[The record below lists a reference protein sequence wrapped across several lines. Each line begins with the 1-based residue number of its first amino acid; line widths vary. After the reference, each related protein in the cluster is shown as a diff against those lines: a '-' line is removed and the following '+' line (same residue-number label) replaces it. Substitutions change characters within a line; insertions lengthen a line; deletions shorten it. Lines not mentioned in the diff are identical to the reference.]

1 MFLHVLNGDSTRA
14 ILEQT
19 NVAGEMLVWAD
30 VLHDGPAPAAL
41 SADEWRQV
49 RARHHASQGAGT
61 EEEILAGLRERD
73 ERLER
78 YADYEEVV
86 FWLEHDLFDQLLL
99 VRHLSWLAGISD
111 RSRFR
116 LISIGSFPG
125 HPRFAGLGE
134 LSSDELASLF
144 PQRQPL
150 TEEQIALGSELW
162 QAFGATDPRRLSDLV
177 IDSNTHALPFVA
189 GALKR
194 HLEDFPSIENGL
206 ARSEQQILSAIG
218 EEKRTATDVFLEAS
232 RLEERVFMGD
242 STFFTIMKRMTGGR
256 APLLSHEGTFQ
267 SRAAPTGVFSLTDVG
282 NAVIDGR
289 ADYIELNG
297 IDRWMGGVH
306 LTDGSFRW
314 TGARVKLTKKSA
326 LTPP

>member
-19 NVAGEMLVWAD
+19 NVAGERLVWAD

-61 EEEILAGLRERD
+61 EQEILAGLRESD
-73 ERLER
+73 EQLER
-78 YADYEEVV
+78 QADYEEVV
-86 FWLEHDLFDQLLL
+86 FWFEHDLFDQLLL
-99 VRHLSWLAGISD
+99 IRHLDWLSGISD

-116 LISIGSFPG
+116 LICIGSFPG

-134 LSSDELASLF
+134 LSPDELASLF
-144 PQRQPL
+144 PQRQAL
-150 TEEQIALGSELW
+150 TEGQIALGSGLW

-177 IDSNTHALPFVA
+177 IDGDTQALPFVA
-189 GALKR
+189 EALKR
-194 HLEDFPSIENGL
+194 HLEDFPSTENGL
-206 ARSEQQILSAIG
+206 ARSERQILSMIG
-218 EEKRTATDVFLEAS
+218 QDTRTAVDVFRDVA

-242 STFFTIMKRMTGGR
+242 STFFRIMKRMTAGR
-256 APLLSHEGTFQ
+256 APLLSHDGTFD
-267 SRAAPTGVFSLTDVG
+267 SRAEATGVFSLTDVG
-282 NAVIDGR
+282 CAVIEGR
-289 ADYIELNG
+289 ADYIEVNG

-314 TGARVKLTKKSA
+314 TGARVKLTRTR
-326 LTPP
+326 LVD